1 MLDLLETD
9 LRLAVKAGYLH
20 LPLLFDPTVEGEIR
34 AGRPAGSLLLVGG
47 RHFVKAVSLSSLVE
61 AYEAI
66 RPESYARIRETV
78 LRPYGAALTS
88 RGIAVDGALRTLL
101 FGVMPHFVRRG
112 KGRERTRLTEREI
125 LDLVGARIAPPPR
138 YYREAAR
145 RLDPKALEAVLGELE
160 RKGDGPDLPPEGPI
174 PAARL
179 RGWFVAALEARIARR
194 EVARLRQLSAQQRE
208 FDRMDVNHA
217 AVLLYIADRGALEID
232 GFGFSRT
239 GSTYFAFKRTGEYAL
254 MDFYGRPYLFPD
266 CRVAVSSIPPLKPFV
281 MDRYKHP
288 FLEGHDSGQEICL
301 RGFTPPSLFTA
312 DGVIAALEE
321 GVSAL
326 LYGYSSRRRNGY
338 HSLDRLPGQKG
349 TGGRRED
356 AAAEFPD
363 YPVIRRPGVLEVDF
377 ADRRV
382 GSDHP
387 KIVSGQVPITNSFTP

>member
-9 LRLAVKAGYLH
+9 LPLAVKEGFLY
-20 LPLLFDPTVEGEIR
+20 LPLLFDPTVEREIR
-34 AGRPAGSLLLVGG
+34 AGPAAGGLLKVGG

-66 RPESYARIRETV
+66 RPESYARIREAV
-78 LRPYGAALTS
+78 LRPYGGALAS
-88 RGIAVDGALRTLL
+88 RGIAVDGTLKTLL
-101 FGVMPHFVRRG
+101 FGVMPHFIRRG
-112 KGRERTRLTEREI
+112 KGRERTRLTEGEI

-145 RLDPKALEAVLGELE
+145 RLDPKALQAVLEELE

-174 PAARL
+174 PAAGL

-194 EVARLRQLSAQQRE
+194 EVSRLRERLAQQGE
-208 FDRMDVNHA
+208 FVGMDVNRA
-217 AVLLYIADRGALEID
+217 AVLLYIADRGALEVD
-232 GFGFSRT
+232 GFGFCRI
-239 GSTYFAFKRTGEYAL
+239 GSTYSVFKRTGEYAL

-266 CRVAVSSIPPLKPFV
+266 CRVAISSIPPLKPFV

-288 FLEGHDSGQEICL
+288 FLEGHDSGQAICL

-312 DGVIAALEE
+312 EGVIAALEE

-349 TGGRRED
+349 TADRQADTGPEPL
-356 AAAEFPD
+356 E
-363 YPVIRRPGVLEVDF
+363 YPVVRRSRILEVDF
-377 ADRRV
+377 EDCRV
-382 GSDHP
+382 PSDHP
-387 KIVSGQVPITNSFTP
+387 KIVSGRVAITNSCTP